1 MSHKFRQT
9 LLALTLA
16 SSGMMFTL
24 PASAATAPAQQQT
37 QAPGFY
43 RMMLGNLEV
52 TALYD
57 GYVNLDAKLFH
68 GVSEPDMQKLFAR
81 MFTDSQSGIQTAVNA
96 FLVNTGTHLV
106 LVDAGTSQCFGPTL
120 GAIKNNLRAAGYQP
134 EQVDMILL
142 THLHPDH
149 ACGITDQGKAAFPN
163 ATVYASKADGDYW
176 LSKEIALKAPKDAQ
190 PMFKMAQD
198 AVAPY
203 AEQGKLKLYR
213 PGEKLLPG
221 LEVIAT
227 PGHTPGHTSYLFS
240 SGGQKLLL
248 WGDIVHSHSLQFAK
262 PEVAVDFDTDSKQAI
277 ATRQKVFADA
287 AENKLWVGGAHLPFP
302 GLGHVRVEGKGYA
315 WVPVEYAPVVVGEKK
330 P

>member
-1 MSHKFRQT
+1 MSHKLRQT

-24 PASAATAPAQQQT
+24 PASAAPAPAQQQT
-37 QAPGFY
+37 QAPGYY

-57 GYVNLDAKLFH
+57 GYVNLDSKLFH

-81 MFTDSQSGIQTAVNA
+81 MFTDSKSGIQTAVNA

-106 LVDAGTSQCFGPTL
+106 LVDAGTAQCFGPTL

-176 LSKEIALKAPKDAQ
+176 LSKEMALKAPKDAQ

-203 AEQGKLKLYR
+203 ADQGKLKLYS
-213 PGEKLLPG
+213 PGEQLLPE

-227 PGHTPGHTSYLFS
+227 PGHTPGHASYLFS

>member
-1 MSHKFRQT
+1 MSYKFRQT

-24 PASAATAPAQQQT
+24 PASAAPIPAQQQT
-37 QAPGFY
+37 QVPGYY

-57 GYVNLDAKLFH
+57 GYTHLATKLFH
-68 GVSEPDMQKLFAR
+68 GVSEPDMQKLLAR

-120 GAIKNNLRAAGYQP
+120 GAIKNNLRAAGYLP
-134 EQVDMILL
+134 EQVDTILL

-176 LSKEIALKAPKDAQ
+176 LSKEMALKAPKDAQ
-190 PMFKMAQD
+190 PMFKLAQD

-203 AEQGKLKLYR
+203 AEQGKLKLYT
-213 PGEKLLPG
+213 PGEQLLPE

-240 SGGQKLLL
+240 TGGQKLLL

>member
-1 MSHKFRQT
+1 M
-9 LLALTLA
+9 
-16 SSGMMFTL
+16 
-24 PASAATAPAQQQT
+24 P
-37 QAPGFY
+37 
-43 RMMLGNLEV
+43 
-52 TALYD
+52 
-57 GYVNLDAKLFH
+57 
-68 GVSEPDMQKLFAR
+68 
-81 MFTDSQSGIQTAVNA
+81 
-96 FLVNTGTHLV
+96 V
-106 LVDAGTSQCFGPTL
+106 LHSVLCPTL
-120 GAIKNNLRAAGYQP
+120 GAIKSNLRAAGYQP
-134 EQVDMILL
+134 EQVDTILL

-149 ACGITDQGKAAFPN
+149 ACGVSDQGKAAFPN

-176 LSKEIALKAPKDAQ
+176 LSKEVALKAPKDAQ
-190 PMFKMAQD
+190 PMFKMVQD

-203 AEQGKLKLYR
+203 AEQGKLKLYS
-213 PGEKLLPG
+213 PGEQLLPG

-248 WGDIVHSHSLQFAK
+248 WGDIVHSHSLQFAE

-287 AENKLWVGGAHLPFP
+287 AKNKLWVGGAHLPFP

-315 WVPVEYAPVVVGEKK
+315 WVPVEYAPVVKGEKK

>member
-1 MSHKFRQT
+1 MNHKFRQT

-24 PASAATAPAQQQT
+24 PASAATAPDQQQT

-57 GYVNLDAKLFH
+57 GYVNLDSKLFH

-81 MFTDSQSGIQTAVNA
+81 MFTDSKSGIQTAVNA

-106 LVDAGTSQCFGPTL
+106 LVDAGTAQCFGPTL

-134 EQVDMILL
+134 EQVDTILL

-149 ACGITDQGKAAFPN
+149 ACGISDQGKAAFPN
-163 ATVYASKADGDYW
+163 ATVYVSKADGDYW
-176 LSKEIALKAPKDAQ
+176 LSKEMALKAPKDAQ
-190 PMFKMAQD
+190 PMFKLAQD

-203 AEQGKLKLYR
+203 AEQGKLKLYT
-213 PGEKLLPG
+213 PGEQLLPE

-287 AENKLWVGGAHLPFP
+287 AENKLWVGAAHLPFP

-315 WVPVEYAPVVVGEKK
+315 WVPVEYAPVVTGEKK

>member
-1 MSHKFRQT
+1 MSHRFRQT

-16 SSGMMFTL
+16 SAGMMSVSL
-24 PASAATAPAQQQT
+24 ACAAPVPAQQQT
-37 QAPGFY
+37 QVPGYY
-43 RMMLGNLEV
+43 RMMLGNMEV

-57 GYVNLDAKLFH
+57 GYVNLDTKLFH
-68 GVSEPDMQKLFAR
+68 GISEPDMQKLLAR
-81 MFTDSQSGIQTAVNA
+81 MFTDSKSGIQTAVNA
-96 FLVNTGTHLV
+96 FLVNTGSHLV
-106 LVDAGTSQCFGPTL
+106 LVDAGTAQCFGPTL

-134 EQVDMILL
+134 EQVDTILL

-176 LSKEIALKAPKDAQ
+176 LNKEIALKAPQDAQ
-190 PMFKMAQD
+190 PMFKLAQD

-213 PGEKLLPG
+213 PGDRLLPD
-221 LEVIAT
+221 LDVIAT

-262 PEVAVDFDTDSKQAI
+262 PDVAVDFDTDSKQAI

-287 AENKLWVGGAHLPFP
+287 AENKLWIGGAHLPFP
-302 GLGHVRVEGKGYA
+302 GLSHMRVEGNGYA
-315 WVPVEYAPVVVGEKK
+315 WVPIEYAAVAGQKK

>member
-1 MSHKFRQT
+1 
-9 LLALTLA
+9 
-16 SSGMMFTL
+16 
-24 PASAATAPAQQQT
+24 
-37 QAPGFY
+37 
-43 RMMLGNLEV
+43 
-52 TALYD
+52 
-57 GYVNLDAKLFH
+57 
-68 GVSEPDMQKLFAR
+68 
-81 MFTDSQSGIQTAVNA
+81 MFTDSKSGIQTAVNA

-134 EQVDMILL
+134 EQIDMILL

-176 LSKEIALKAPKDAQ
+176 LSKEMASKAPKDAQ

-203 AEQGKLKLYR
+203 AEQGKLKLYS
-213 PGEKLLPG
+213 PGEQLLPG

-227 PGHTPGHTSYLFS
+227 PGHTPGHASYLFS

-248 WGDIVHSHSLQFAK
+248 WGISSTATLCSLPNLKSQWTLTRTPNRRSLPGRRCLPMRLKTSCGLA
-262 PEVAVDFDTDSKQAI
+262 ERTYLSLAWATCASKVKAMRGCRLNMLQWKSA
-277 ATRQKVFADA
+277 RRNLNAD
-287 AENKLWVGGAHLPFP
+287 
-302 GLGHVRVEGKGYA
+302 
-315 WVPVEYAPVVVGEKK
+315 
-330 P
+330 

>member
-1 MSHKFRQT
+1 MSHKLRQT

-16 SSGMMFTL
+16 STGMMFTVQ
-24 PASAATAPAQQQT
+24 ASAAPAPAQQQT

-81 MFTDSQSGIQTAVNA
+81 MFTDSKSGIQTAVNA

-106 LVDAGTSQCFGPTL
+106 LVDAGTAQCFGPTL
-120 GAIKNNLRAAGYQP
+120 GAIKSNLRAAGYQP
-134 EQVDMILL
+134 EQVDTILL

-149 ACGITDQGKAAFPN
+149 ACGISDQGKAAFPN
-163 ATVYASKADGDYW
+163 ATVYVSKADGDYW
-176 LSKEIALKAPKDAQ
+176 LSREIALKAPKDAQ

-203 AEQGKLKLYR
+203 AEQGKLKLYST
-213 PGEKLLPG
+213 GEQLLPG

-287 AENKLWVGGAHLPFP
+287 AENKLWVGAAHLPFP

-315 WVPVEYAPVVVGEKK
+315 WVPAEYAPVVTGEKK

>member
-1 MSHKFRQT
+1 MSQKLRQT

-16 SSGMMFTL
+16 GATAGMMFTTQ
-24 PASAATAPAQQQT
+24 AIAAPAPAQQQT
-37 QAPGFY
+37 QAPGYY
-43 RMMLGNLEV
+43 RMMVGGLEV

-57 GYVNLDAKLFH
+57 GYVNLDTKLFN
-68 GVSEPDMQKLFAR
+68 GISEPDMQKLLAR
-81 MFTDSQSGIQTAVNA
+81 MFTDSKSGIQTAVNA
-96 FLVNTGTHLV
+96 FLVNTGSHLV
-106 LVDAGTSQCFGPTL
+106 LVDAGTAQCFGPTL
-120 GAIKNNLRAAGYQP
+120 GAIRDNLRAAGYQP
-134 EQVDMILL
+134 EQVDTILL

-163 ATVYASKADGDYW
+163 ATVYASKAEGDYW
-176 LSKEIALKAPKDAQ
+176 LNKETALKAPKDAQ
-190 PMFKMAQD
+190 PMFKLAQD

-203 AEQGKLKLYR
+203 AEQGKLKLYS
-213 PGEKLLPG
+213 PGEQLLPE

-227 PGHTPGHTSYLFS
+227 PGHTPGHTSYLLS

-262 PEVAVDFDTDSKQAI
+262 PEVAVDFDSNSKQAI

-287 AENKLWVGGAHLPFP
+287 AKNKLWIGGAHLPFP

-315 WVPVEYAPVVVGEKK
+315 WVPVEYAPVASLK

>member
-1 MSHKFRQT
+1 MRRRFRQT
-9 LLALTLA
+9 LLAIALA
-16 SSGMMFTL
+16 STTIPLTSQ
-24 PASAATAPAQQQT
+24 ANAAPAPAQQQT
-37 QAPGFY
+37 QVPGYY

-57 GYVNLDAKLFH
+57 GYVNLDTKLFK
-68 GVSEPDMQKLFAR
+68 GISEPDMQKLLAR
-81 MFTDSQSGIQTAVNA
+81 MFTDSKTGIQTAVNA
-96 FLVNTGTHLV
+96 FLINTGTHLV
-106 LVDAGTSQCFGPTL
+106 LVDAGTAQCFGPTL

-134 EQVDMILL
+134 EQVDTILL

-163 ATVYASKADGDYW
+163 ATVYAAKADGDYW
-176 LSKEIALKAPKDAQ
+176 LNKETALKAPKDAQ

-198 AVAPY
+198 AVEPY
-203 AEQGKLKLYR
+203 AKQGRLKLYS
-213 PGEKLLPG
+213 PGEQLLPG

-240 SGGQKLLL
+240 SAGQKLLV
-248 WGDIVHSHSLQFAK
+248 WGDLVHSHSLQFAK
-262 PEVAVDFDTDSKQAI
+262 PEVAVEFDSDSKQAI

-287 AENKLWVGGAHLPFP
+287 AENKLWIGGAHLPFP
-302 GLGHVRVEGKGYA
+302 GLGHVRTEGKGYA
-315 WVPVEYAPVVVGEKK
+315 WVPVEYAPVATSQK

>member
-9 LLALTLA
+9 LLALTLV

-24 PASAATAPAQQQT
+24 PANAAPAPAQQQT
-37 QAPGFY
+37 QAPGYY

-57 GYVNLDAKLFH
+57 GYTHLATKLFH

-81 MFTDSQSGIQTAVNA
+81 MFTDSKSGIQTAVNA

-176 LSKEIALKAPKDAQ
+176 LSKEMALKAPKNAQ

-203 AEQGKLKLYR
+203 AEQGKLKFYS
-213 PGEKLLPG
+213 PGEQLLPG